1 MKYVS
6 VLTIAG
12 SDSCGG
18 AGIQADIKTMSALG
32 CYAASAITSITVQ
45 NTLGVTAIQAIS
57 PDIVAGQIRAVMD
70 DICPKAVKIGM
81 VNDADTIRAIAATLK
96 EYNIGHVIT
105 DPVMISTSGTRL
117 MQDDALDVF
126 RTELLPMSTLLT
138 PNVPEAEV
146 LSGMAISGKPSMYNA
161 AMACL
166 LYTSDAA
173 DD

>member
-1 MKYVS
+1 
-6 VLTIAG
+6 
-12 SDSCGG
+12 
-18 AGIQADIKTMSALG
+18 
-32 CYAASAITSITVQ
+32 
-45 NTLGVTAIQAIS
+45 
-57 PDIVAGQIRAVMD
+57 MD

-146 LSGMAISGKPSMYNA
+146 L
-161 AMACL
+161 
-166 LYTSDAA
+166 
-173 DD
+173 